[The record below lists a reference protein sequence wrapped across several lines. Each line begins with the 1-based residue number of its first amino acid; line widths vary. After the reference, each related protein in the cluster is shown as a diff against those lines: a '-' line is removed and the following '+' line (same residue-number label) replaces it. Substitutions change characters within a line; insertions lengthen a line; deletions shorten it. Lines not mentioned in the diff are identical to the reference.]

1 MSDQAENQKPN
12 EIQDFSFHSILT
24 SYKDN
29 SWSEFCWWTFPLS
42 SLITLITSDSTSWVE
57 SRLSRFELIT
67 FSWYLLNLRE
77 SEISTNS
84 CLHKKWQLAPDSY
97 RKYQTKIHISN
108 AKIKVKHSSWI
119 IKQEKSSQLV
129 YCSTWESHYKC
140 TAFHLLASNQKLT
153 KYFQKLVHLSV
164 HFQKIKA
171 YVPFLNHF

>member
-1 MSDQAENQKPN
+1 MFLVWVLLMNISTV
-12 EIQDFSFHSILT
+12 IF
-24 SYKDN
+24 DN
-29 SWSEFCWWTFPLS
+29 TNYIRFN
-42 SLITLITSDSTSWVE
+42 IMN
-57 SRLSRFELIT
+57 RFELIT
-67 FSWYLLNLRE
+67 FSWYLLDLRE